1 MEPNRYVC
9 TVLQEARAALERMNH
24 MSMFMARRHLA
35 TLLEEIQTCVN
46 RMESSLQD
54 ASDYEYTRELL
65 KNENVMLKELTKER
79 KQLEF
84 EIEQLRMEMQEIEE
98 ALRISSSD
106 DDTPL
111 VRFNMDDYF

>member
-24 MSMFMARRHLA
+24 MSLFMAKRHLA

-46 RMESSLQD
+46 RMEGSLQD
-54 ASDYEYTRELL
+54 ASDYEYTRELAKKENAVL
-65 KNENVMLKELTKER
+65 KKLSKER
-79 KQLEF
+79 EQLEF
-84 EIEQLRMEMQEIEE
+84 ENEQLRMEMQEIEE
-98 ALRISSSD
+98 ALRISSSN

-111 VRFNMDDYF
+111 VKFDMDDYF

>member
-9 TVLQEARAALERMNH
+9 TVLQEARIALERMNH
-24 MSMFMARRHLA
+24 MSLFMAKRHLA

-46 RMESSLQD
+46 RMEASLQD
-54 ASDYEYTRELL
+54 ASDYEYTRELARH
-65 KNENVMLKELTKER
+65 ENVMLKKLTKER
-79 KQLEF
+79 KQIEF
-84 EIEQLRMEMQEIEE
+84 EIDQLRMEMQEIEE

-111 VRFNMDDYF
+111 VRFDLDDYF